1 MGHAETFGISII
13 ANIGTMGKW
22 TILRQRLHEAWLYR
36 YGYKWAPCR
45 QQRYI
50 EKLQRQQRPVRVAF
64 FVLNISMWKYQG
76 LHDLLRRDKRFS
88 VYTVLS
94 PGLGYLTEQ
103 RLRDLR
109 QMRQYFNDRQIDY
122 IDWQLENDAPPTD
135 IRKTIDPDIVVYMQP
150 YHGVYHP
157 LHCFLKFTDRL
168 ILYTP
173 YSFVQAQDPY
183 NYDNEMQNIAWKQY
197 FPTSCHIED
206 AQRLAR
212 NKGINIVAAGYASAD
227 DFLNNDYQEVWHDEG
242 HSRRRLI
249 WAPHCTLANDGSVFS
264 RSNFLM
270 MADYMVKLAQRHTN
284 DLQIAFKPHPGL
296 LTELYKH
303 PEWGR
308 QRADAYYQLWRQMP
322 NTQLADGPFKDL
334 FQGSDAMV
342 HDSGS
347 FVVDYLYF
355 NRPVMYVTRDIQRAK
370 SFVNLPGQEAYDAH
384 YVGATLDEVEHF
396 IDDVVL
402 AGHDT
407 MTSVRQAFYDRFLAR
422 PNGKTVAEN
431 MYQDIL
437 TSLF

>member
-1 MGHAETFGISII
+1 MNVLA
-13 ANIGTMGKW
+13 K
-22 TILRQRLHEAWLYR
+22 TINYLWLHLWQYGATRRRHERLLKQLRKE
-36 YGYKWAPCR
+36 
-45 QQRYI
+45 
-50 EKLQRQQRPVRVAF
+50 QRPVKVVFVAID
-64 FVLNISMWKYQG
+64 VAYWRYQHVYE
-76 LHDLLRRDKRFS
+76 LMKTDSRFLP
-88 VYTVLS
+88 TIVLS
-94 PGLGYLTEQ
+94 PCIGHKQREQ
-103 RLRDLR
+103 EMERLRA
-109 QMRQYFNDRQIDY
+109 YFDARGTDY
-122 IDWQLENDAPPTD
+122 IDYDFNGKPFD
-135 IRKTIDPDIVVYMQP
+135 IRGKIVPDMVFFPQP
-150 YHGVYHP
+150 YEHLLCAEHDCLNFY
-157 LHCFLKFTDRL
+157 DRL
-168 ILYTP
+168 TCYMP
-173 YSFVQAQDPY
+173 YAFWVSTGKLSY
-183 NYDNEMQNIAWKQY
+183 NMHFHNLAWRIY
-197 FPTSCHIED
+197 HCTSLHLKE
-206 AQRLAR
+206 AQRVAT
-212 NKGINIVAAGYASAD
+212 NKGRNVRVVGYSNAD
-227 DFLNNDYQEVWHDEG
+227 DFLRPHHDDPWRPMADG
-242 HSRRRLI
+242 KKRKRI
-249 WAPHCTLANDGSVFS
+249 VWAPHFSIIAKSSTLPA
-264 RSNFLM
+264 RSNFLW
-270 MADYMVKLAQRHTN
+270 MADLMAALAKEYSDRI
-284 DLQIAFKPHPGL
+284 QIAFKPHPGL